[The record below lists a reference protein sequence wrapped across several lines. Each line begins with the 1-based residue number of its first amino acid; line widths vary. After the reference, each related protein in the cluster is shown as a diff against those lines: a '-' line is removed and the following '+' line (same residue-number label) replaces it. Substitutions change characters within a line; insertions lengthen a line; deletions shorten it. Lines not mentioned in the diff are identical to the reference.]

1 MNISRNKWWIFI
13 FIIIAAAI
21 VLTLL
26 AAPSNNKLLA
36 GSTFGKS
43 PNGYGAWY
51 QYMIEQGVKIER
63 WQKPFLE
70 LKDSENKIS
79 FIKIVP
85 PQITQSHQLS
95 NTENKWI
102 KEGNTMVVLGT
113 NAPATAASFK
123 STQSYKNLDIKIA
136 TTLRKKSPK
145 NSILEDDYGAIVW
158 QENIGEGKIIY
169 AVTPYLAANAYQ
181 SNPDNYH
188 FLGELVNHNSL
199 ILVDEYLHG
208 YKDQEVIKKESQSQQ
223 NNVLSYLSQTVWLP
237 ITIQIIILV
246 IIAVVF
252 KLRRFGQPT
261 LIKKTQI
268 DNSQAYIQALAG
280 VLEKAEC
287 SDFVIKTITKDEKSQ
302 LQHSLGLNKGNI
314 SDAILLS
321 EWGQATGKD
330 SKQLEQLLGLADS
343 NSRLNYAQLVK
354 WVQKWQQFRQ

>member
-1 MNISRNKWWIFI
+1 MNISRKKWWILI

-51 QYMIEQGVKIER
+51 QYMTEQGVKIER
-63 WQKPFLE
+63 WQKPFSE
-70 LKDSENKIS
+70 LKPNENKIS

-85 PQITQSHQLS
+85 PQIRQFYQLS

-102 KEGNTMVVLGT
+102 NEGNTMVVLGT
-113 NAPATAASFK
+113 NATATAASFNT
-123 STQSYKNLDIKIA
+123 TQSYKNLDIKIA
-136 TTLRKKSPK
+136 TTLRKQSPEK
-145 NSILEDDYGAIVW
+145 PILEDDYGAIVW

-181 SNPDNYH
+181 SNADNYQ
-188 FLGELVNHNSL
+188 FLAQLVNHNSL

-208 YKDQEVIKKESQSQQ
+208 YKDQEVIKKEKQQ
-223 NNVLSYLSQTVWLP
+223 NNVLSYLSKTIWLP
-237 ITIQIIILV
+237 ITIQIIILI
-246 IIAVVF
+246 IIAIIF
-252 KLRRFGQPT
+252 NLHRFGQPT
-261 LIKKTQI
+261 LIQKTQI

-287 SDFVIKTITKDEKSQ
+287 SDFVVETITKDEKLQ
-302 LQHSLGLNKGNI
+302 LQHSLGLRKGNI
-314 SDAILLS
+314 SDDILLS
-321 EWGQATGKD
+321 EWAQATGKD
-330 SKQLEQLLGLADS
+330 SEQLEQLLKFAHS
-343 NSRLNYAQLVK
+343 NSRLNYAQLIK